1 MHSYNGD
8 RDMTTNMVGTELVL
22 NKMKW
27 SGSDAWLDAPRG
39 LWQVNDYPAG
49 WSKEYK
55 NLAFVTVY
63 NSGHMVPYNQPV
75 PARDLVTRFLRKAS
89 FMDIDLPSI
98 RVNSAAAIKA
108 AAATP
113 EKKHASDHKEL
124 ASLEAAAT
132 VDDTAWS
139 SSRTV
144 LHMGANWET
153 ASLTATAMLAG
164 FCLALMVV
172 KRTTRRSTR
181 GNSSGTYQPVPDVAT

>member
-108 AAATP
+108 A
-113 EKKHASDHKEL
+113 
-124 ASLEAAAT
+124 
-132 VDDTAWS
+132 S
-139 SSRTV
+139 SSHSRE
-144 LHMGANWET
+144 ET
-153 ASLTATAMLAG
+153 
-164 FCLALMVV
+164 CQ
-172 KRTTRRSTR
+172 R
-181 GNSSGTYQPVPDVAT
+181 P